1 MPETSGQKSPHGT
14 ADKIS
19 GHENGIDTIGGRGTQ
34 FKDTGLI
41 AELDTLHAYV
51 YKNDTGNDTCIVV
64 SAEKER
70 ASCKQNHSATDKV
83 EIAYAYLFY
92 IFSYKRCG

>member
-41 AELDTLHAYV
+41 AELDTLHTDV
-51 YKNDTGNDTCIVV
+51 DKQDSGNDTGITV
-64 SAEKER
+64 SAPI
-70 ASCKQNHSATDKV
+70 Q
-83 EIAYAYLFY
+83 
-92 IFSYKRCG
+92 